1 MQFTTSVTWREK
13 SECAELITIDAI
25 NYDAQMPRVTL
36 TLESRD
42 HLALKL
48 LAISQ
53 HKKMIQVLE
62 DAVRSHLEQSGAY
75 RLAISSVGES
85 GPGE

>member
-1 MQFTTSVTWREK
+1 
-13 SECAELITIDAI
+13 
-25 NYDAQMPRVTL
+25 MPRVTL
-36 TLESRD
+36 TLEIRD